1 MSKKMTKSLLSCAI
15 IDDEPLAVKLL
26 ETYVER
32 TPFLQLCGTYSSA
45 VAAIDEL
52 RENPVDLL
60 FLDIQMPDLDGLEFA
75 RMLNSET
82 RVVFTT
88 AFSQYAVEG
97 FRVQALDYLLKP
109 VSYADFLEAANRA
122 KDWFSHGEAA
132 AETEGAADAESFFV
146 KSDYRL
152 VRVRFDD
159 ILYVEGLKDYVKI
172 CLSGGRRS
180 VLALTAMRTVENYL
194 PTDKFMRVHRSFIVN
209 MERAEA
215 LDRGQIVFGEKRIPV
230 SDSYKD
236 AVQAYV
242 NGRLLRGRD

>member
-1 MSKKMTKSLLSCAI
+1 MTKAVLSCAI

-45 VAAIDEL
+45 VAAVGEL
-52 RENPVDLL
+52 REKPVDLL

-75 RMLNSET
+75 HMLNAET
-82 RVVFTT
+82 RVIFTT

-122 KDWFSHGEAA
+122 LDWFSRREAKV
-132 AETEGAADAESFFV
+132 EADEQAGAESFFV

-172 CLSGGRRS
+172 CLSGGRRA
-180 VLALTAMRTVENYL
+180 VLALTAMRTVEGYL
-194 PTDKFMRVHRSFIVN
+194 PAGKFMRVHRSFIVN
-209 MERAEA
+209 MERADA

-230 SDSYKD
+230 SDSYKEV
-236 AVQAYV
+236 VQTYV
-242 NGRLLRGRD
+242 NERLLRGRD

>member
-45 VAAIDEL
+45 VAAVGEL

-122 KDWFSHGEAA
+122 KDWFSHGEVA
-132 AETEGAADAESFFV
+132 AETEGAA
-146 KSDYRL
+146 DYRL

>member
-1 MSKKMTKSLLSCAI
+1 MTKAVLSCAI

-32 TPFLQLCGTYSSA
+32 TPFLQLRGTYSSA
-45 VAAIDEL
+45 VAAVGEL
-52 RENPVDLL
+52 REKPVDLL

-75 RMLNSET
+75 HMLNAET
-82 RVVFTT
+82 RVIFTT

-122 KDWFSHGEAA
+122 LDWFSRREAKA
-132 AETEGAADAESFFV
+132 GAEEQADAESFFV

-172 CLSGGRRS
+172 HLADEPHPLLSLTS
-180 VLALTAMRTVENYL
+180 LKALEENL
-194 PTDKFMRVHRSFIVN
+194 PPDRFVRVHRSFIVHLDQIKSI
-209 MERAEA
+209 ERN
-215 LDRGQIVFGEKRIPV
+215 RIVFGKDYVPI
-230 SDSYKD
+230 SDGYRDRFYEVLSRRTIG
-236 AVQAYV
+236 A
-242 NGRLLRGRD
+242 GRG

>member
-1 MSKKMTKSLLSCAI
+1 MTKAVLSCAI

-32 TPFLQLCGTYSSA
+32 TPFLQLRGTYSSA
-45 VAAIDEL
+45 VAAVGEL
-52 RENPVDLL
+52 REKPVDLL

-75 RMLNSET
+75 HMLNAET
-82 RVVFTT
+82 RVIFTT

-122 KDWFSHGEAA
+122 LDWFSRREAKA
-132 AETEGAADAESFFV
+132 GAEEQADAESFFV

-172 CLSGGRRS
+172 CLSGGRRA
-180 VLALTAMRTVENYL
+180 VLALTAMRTVEGYL
-194 PTDKFMRVHRSFIVN
+194 PAGKFMRVHRSFIVN
-209 MERAEA
+209 MERADA

-230 SDSYKD
+230 SDSYKE
-236 AVQAYV
+236 AVQTYV
-242 NGRLLRGRD
+242 NERLLRGRD